1 MKTNDLQQIVDIS
14 DRLKREGEAR
24 ARKEA
29 EEQAQKEELR
39 RVYDAAQ
46 KKAVEEKA
54 RQEALRKL
62 AENARREAEEKKADE
77 ELQDAIA
84 RNLAFGN
91 KKGRKSAAELFAYM
105 KIKLALMQKE
115 AEEKERREGQG
126 PNPLSEGTDAGHVE
140 QIKAKLQENVA
151 TMREKLEILKEKAR
165 RDDEAKK
172 NAGSEYRAADIEK
185 ALTAA
190 ALSGLPS
197 ETPARA
203 RRSRLP
209 AAMLAFAALAI
220 GGYAGFQF
228 GVYRSKPSSELTT
241 FLAEQADKATAENK
255 KLREANSE
263 LSRKYAGI
271 EAQLQT
277 NSKEYA
283 EKFQTLAGGLA
294 EKYSNFDKD
303 LANSL
308 SELEKKS
315 KEEMEK
321 LNQFY
326 KGRTAELE
334 AKIAELEKK
343 NTGYQKSNAEIESLK
358 DERASLIRRMEE
370 LNTEILLYKQDAVES
385 SKQNGEL
392 SDKVRQYENKDE
404 LAKKNKALEE
414 RVSKLEGTLRTIFG
428 SVEAATEKLK
438 EAEKSK
444 SVAPMPEGRDP
455 LAVDKDLGSERF
467 GHLRYLQVS
476 EVNLS
481 GGTAAD
487 HELFEK
493 IRKYE
498 PHIAISDRCIE
509 MIDMS
514 CNQPGHKKLD
524 EIPPELKSYQV
535 RNVSLWGNKIKKLT
549 NLEGARFYNLCLNRN
564 EIEDTSGI
572 KDIGEVK
579 SLDLAYNKIR
589 VLSGFENV
597 NGMEELLVYGN
608 PLDYNDPVTK
618 KTLEALRAKGV
629 KVIDKEPVPTGR
641 KQN

>member
-1 MKTNDLQQIVDIS
+1 MKANDLQQIVDIS
-14 DRLKREGEAR
+14 DRLKREAEER

-29 EEQAQKEELR
+29 EELAQKEELR

-105 KIKLALMQKE
+105 KIKLALMQKD

-126 PNPLSEGTDAGHVE
+126 SNPLSEA
-140 QIKAKLQENVA
+140 
-151 TMREKLEILKEKAR
+151 
-165 RDDEAKK
+165 AKK
-172 NAGSEYRAADIEK
+172 AEQEYPAADIEK
-185 ALTAA
+185 ALAAA

-209 AAMLAFAALAI
+209 ATLLTLAALAI
-220 GGYAGFQF
+220 GGYAGLQF

-255 KLREANSE
+255 RLREANSE

-334 AKIAELEKK
+334 AKITELEKK

-370 LNTEILLYKQDAVES
+370 LNTAVLLYEKES
-385 SKQNGEL
+385 IDLKSKQKDDAAKLGNLSTNNKEL

-414 RVSKLEGTLRTIFG
+414 RVSNLEGMLRKIFG
-428 SVEAATEKLK
+428 SIESATEKLK
-438 EAEKSK
+438 EVEKKGSY
-444 SVAPMPEGRDP
+444 VAPIPDAPDP
-455 LAVDKDLGSERF
+455 LAEDKDKTTNKADLVPLKTSVATYEVPKDIYEA
-467 GHLRYLQVS
+467 YLPLKKYVS
-476 EVNLS
+476 FVGVYKNKIQLVRIENQPL
-481 GGTAAD
+481 
-487 HELFEK
+487 EK
-493 IRKYE
+493 IPAEIRKLTGIQSLYF
-498 PHIAISDRCIE
+498 DRCEISS
-509 MIDMS
+509 ID
-514 CNQPGHKKLD
+514 NVGDLD
-524 EIPPELKSYQV
+524 TLLDLRIKNCKITKIDGLPNAQYIDLS
-535 RNVSLWGNKIKKLT
+535 GNKITRVENVAHLGGVQLLDLRGNPIDLNDSVTKENVKKLRDKGIT
-549 NLEGARFYNLCLNRN
+549 VLITDADNQAWLQNWQDRRDKSDKKLLEY
-564 EIEDTSGI
+564 EQ
-572 KDIGEVK
+572 
-579 SLDLAYNKIR
+579 
-589 VLSGFENV
+589 
-597 NGMEELLVYGN
+597 
-608 PLDYNDPVTK
+608 K
-618 KTLEALRAKGV
+618 KYDAAPK
-629 KVIDKEPVPTGR
+629 
-641 KQN
+641 